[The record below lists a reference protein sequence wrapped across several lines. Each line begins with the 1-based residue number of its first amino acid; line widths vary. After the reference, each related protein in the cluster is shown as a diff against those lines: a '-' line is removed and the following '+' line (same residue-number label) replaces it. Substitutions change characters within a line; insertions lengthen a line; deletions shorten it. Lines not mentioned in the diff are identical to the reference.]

1 VLLTHVANSKR
12 VARGSVLSSPSA
24 VKHFL
29 VTRLADLEHE
39 IFGVLLLTTRHHL
52 IDFVELFRGTLDGA
66 NVAPREVVKLV
77 LARNTAAVILV
88 HQHPSVVKDA
98 SRADELITATIKEAL
113 ALIQVRVVDHLLG
126 GFYSVTAA
134 VKIHQ
139 SPGFSRYQSRT
150 KYSIDGWLHLGPDLT
165 SNFAQARTAPRESG
179 LAERLVARVQLRRSV
194 MLFSYRRRCLES
206 AGHKRT

>member
-1 VLLTHVANSKR
+1 MTHRSLSKKLAVRSDRGHVAAPPETFSTRFFEQTETGIVPVADSAVIEASLGILAKR

-77 LARNTAAVILV
+77 LARNAAAVILV
-88 HQHPSVVKDA
+88 HQHPSAVKDA
-98 SRADELITATIKEAL
+98 SRADELITATLKEAL
-113 ALIQVRVVDHLLG
+113 ALISVRVVDHIIVAGRDTLSMAEQGLL
-126 GFYSVTAA
+126 
-134 VKIHQ
+134 
-139 SPGFSRYQSRT
+139 
-150 KYSIDGWLHLGPDLT
+150 
-165 SNFAQARTAPRESG
+165 
-179 LAERLVARVQLRRSV
+179 
-194 MLFSYRRRCLES
+194 
-206 AGHKRT
+206 